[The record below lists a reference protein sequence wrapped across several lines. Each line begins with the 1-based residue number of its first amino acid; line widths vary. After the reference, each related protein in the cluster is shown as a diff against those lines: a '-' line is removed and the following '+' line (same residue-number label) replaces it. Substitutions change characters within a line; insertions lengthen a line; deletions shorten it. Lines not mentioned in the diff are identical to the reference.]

1 MSIIVYSPSEMCI
14 VADTFILHT
23 DDFNGAISQASFRN
37 ESKIITTDDQ
47 HFVYCFE
54 DTQALPFIPVLTA
67 YLKRYELGLLKKDDK
82 LPLYEPV
89 QFSVGIMSKRYMYR
103 VINRKDKITISR
115 RTMTFCNHCDN
126 ASLMYA
132 AKLPAL
138 EVWEELAKMDEV
150 YHGLVPD
157 VVTNKHLKLIKK
169 QKKTTVQPDQITTE
183 V

>member
-14 VADTFILHT
+14 IADTFVLHT
-23 DDFNGAISQASFRN
+23 DDFDGAIGQASFRD

-47 HFVYCFE
+47 HFTYCFE
-54 DTQALPFIPVLTA
+54 DTQAAPFIPVLTA
-67 YLKRYELGLLKKDDK
+67 YLKRYELGLLKKEDK
-82 LPLYEPV
+82 LPLYEPS
-89 QFSVGIMSKRYMYR
+89 QFSVGIMSKRHMYR

-115 RTMTFCNHCDN
+115 RLLTFCNHCDN

-138 EVWEELAKMDEV
+138 EVWKELAKMDEV
-150 YHGLVPD
+150 YHGLTPN

-169 QKKTTVQPDQITTE
+169 QKKAAVQPDQITLE
-183 V
+183 G